1 MIKLKSKTNNVELLA
16 PAGNINSF
24 KAACT
29 SGADAIYMGVNLF
42 NARVM
47 AENFTIEEY
56 IKCIKFAHLR
66 GIKVYLTLN
75 TLIKDDKIKEA
86 LEIVIKLYSNGLD
99 AVILQDIGL
108 ASLIHEIMPKLHMH
122 ASTQMSIY
130 SLDQVKLLEKI
141 GFKRVVL
148 ARELTI
154 NEIEYICKNTNLE
167 IEVFVHGA
175 LCVSMS
181 GQCLLSSLIGGRS
194 ANNGNCAQP
203 CRMMYSLYDKNNN
216 LIESN
221 KYLLSKKDIYGLEN
235 LNELKQAG
243 VYSFKIEGR
252 NKNAEYVYAT
262 TKIYRKYLYQNN
274 DEVYINKEKLEKDK
288 DKYVLKQ
295 VFNRDGLDEGYFKG
309 IRYKDTITLNSPK
322 NMGIFVGKVLD
333 VYNNY
338 VKVKIE
344 NTTLALHDGIEIY
357 SANSTVSTIITCIK
371 DENGNIT
378 NKEAKID
385 EYIWIGDIKKRVKKG
400 DKIYKTSSNSLNTY
414 LKTKYLEN
422 SRRKEVIVNI
432 KIKKDEKINVSIP
445 KYNINFTYDYIAKAA
460 INKPITIEDII
471 NAYNKTL
478 DSAFIFKLD
487 NIKLDNNLFI
497 PTSILNDLR
506 RMTILKLENLFNIE
520 LDEKVYFNNM
530 DKVLK
535 NKNSEIKVKCA
546 IVNDTSNSSKLNS
559 LFIYTY
565 NNNTKYINEYFKRY
579 NKKVDIIYFNIKDFI
594 KYKEDIISKY
604 LDKVRVYLYIPNY
617 VGNNL
622 NKYIKE
628 NIEELLKRGVSGV
641 LIGSLEHLD
650 MLLKLKNKY
659 SFELGVDYSLN
670 ITNIYSALIFKN
682 LGIDVITPSVELG
695 DTELLELNKY
705 FNIEV
710 VKDMITVMTSR
721 YCILGSFV
729 ANRKDKDS
737 KCSMPCLKNN
747 YYITDTHNAKYKIVC
762 DNIDC
767 IMRLVRQRRE
777 ENLSIPYDIKRIRKC
792 IL

>member
-1 MIKLKSKTNNVELLA
+1 MIKLKNKTNNVELLA

-24 KAACT
+24 KAACA

-56 IKCIKFAHLR
+56 IKCIRFAHLR

-108 ASLIHEIMPKLHMH
+108 ASLIHEIMPDLHMH

-130 SLDQVKLLEKI
+130 SLDQVKFLEKM

-154 NEIEYICKNTNLE
+154 NEIEYICKNSNLE

-181 GQCLLSSLIGGRS
+181 GQCLLSSAIGNRS

-203 CRMMYSLYDKNNN
+203 CRMKYSLYDKGDN
-216 LIESN
+216 LIENN

-235 LNELKQAG
+235 LNDLKRVG

-262 TKIYRKYLYQNN
+262 TKIYRQYLYQNK
-274 DEVYINKEKLEKDK
+274 EELYTNKEKLEKDR
-288 DKYVLKQ
+288 YVLKQ
-295 VFNRDGLDEGYFKG
+295 VFNRDGLDDGYFKG

-333 VYNNY
+333 VYNKY
-338 VKVKIE
+338 VKVKVE
-344 NTTLALHDGIEIY
+344 NTTLDLHDGIEIY
-357 SANSTVSTIITCIK
+357 SANDTISTIITCIK
-371 DENGNIT
+371 DENENIT

-385 EYIWIGDIKKRVKKG
+385 EYIWIGDIKKKVKKG

-422 SRRKEVIVNI
+422 SRREEVVVNI

-460 INKPITIEDII
+460 INKPITNEDII
-471 NAYNKTL
+471 NAYSKTL
-478 DSAFIFKLD
+478 DTAFIFKLD

-506 RMTILKLENLFNIE
+506 RMTILKLEDFFNIE
-520 LDEKVYFNNM
+520 LDEKVYFSNM

-535 NKNSEIKVKCA
+535 NKNSQIKDKYA
-546 IVNDTSNSSKLNS
+546 NINNSSKNNTLNS
-559 LFIYTY
+559 LFIYSY

-604 LDKVRVYLYIPNY
+604 LDKIKVYLYISNY
-617 VGNNL
+617 VGSNL

-628 NIEELLKRGVSGV
+628 NIEELLKRGVSGI
-641 LIGSLEHLD
+641 LIGSLEHLE

-659 SFELGVDYSLN
+659 SFELVADYSLN
-670 ITNIYSALIFKN
+670 IINVYSALFLKN
-682 LGIDVITPSVELG
+682 LGIDVITPSVELE

-705 FNIEV
+705 FNVEI
-710 VKDMITVMTSR
+710 VKNMITVMTSR

-747 YYITDTHNAKYKIVC
+747 YYITDTHNAKYKLVC
-762 DNIDC
+762 DNVDC

-777 ENLSIPYDIKRIRKC
+777 ENLSILPDIKRIRKC